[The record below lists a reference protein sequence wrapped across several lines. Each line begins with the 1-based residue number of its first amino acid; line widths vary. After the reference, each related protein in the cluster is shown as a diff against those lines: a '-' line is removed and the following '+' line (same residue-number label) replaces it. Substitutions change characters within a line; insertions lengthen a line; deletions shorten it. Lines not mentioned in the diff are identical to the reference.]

1 MDETEN
7 ANPMDRYLEQ
17 QKQAQEALTA
27 RYKALQDSLTQRR
40 LPFDPMLMR
49 LAIGLSKGS
58 KSGTF
63 GEEISNAM
71 TEVLDQSEKEA
82 TRQQSILK
90 AQAELEEKI
99 LEMRRREATA
109 AYVRGRY
116 NPGQRP
122 PTVGAAAGM
131 GASSGVSADMAPAV
145 MPPVG
150 GTTLAGPMGMS
161 RYDRMSDADLA
172 SLMSSEGKSIPEIE
186 DALEKRRRDN
196 IIVRDGFVYNV
207 ATGEAEGSGK
217 PVTIRV
223 LNPNTNK
230 WEPHETFENVSFA
243 LSRYSPTDPRYKAIV
258 REKIFAQDPTMP
270 TPPVGASSDIAAPA
284 MPTET
289 VGEAPAATT
298 VAQAPRRP
306 TATESAASA
315 AGIETEAKETAKEG
329 VTAFTKSQ
337 NAYQGA
343 PTLFNTAETMNRL
356 VYDNPRAFELL
367 SKPGIANAIMRA
379 ADQGIQIG
387 LVGSIKLPAAELS
400 KYKLSQE
407 DLDTL
412 NVFANQMAIAK
423 NANRQM
429 TRVVGE
435 GAMSDFETQLANQML
450 DVPNASPEAIRMINQ
465 YTMMRARHLEQ
476 KHELWAK
483 LREQGMSATDALTS
497 PQMRD
502 LEQGY
507 QGALRAVAQ
516 QNASILSSAAS
527 RRKQPKA
534 APAGAITPEAIEAE
548 RKRRGL
554 Q

>member
-1 MDETEN
+1 MDE
-7 ANPMDRYLEQ
+7 LETIDPFE
-17 QKQAQEALTA
+17 KMLKEEQAAQAALA
-27 RYKALQDSLTQRR
+27 SRYKALQSSLERR
-40 LPFDPMLMR
+40 INLPFDPTLMR
-49 LAIGLSKGS
+49 VATALLSPT
-58 KSGTF
+58 KSGST
-63 GEEISNAM
+63 GESIAM
-71 TEVLDQSEKEA
+71 ASEAVLDQSEKESL
-82 TRQQSILK
+82 RQREVLK
-90 AQAELEEKI
+90 MQAELEERI
-99 LEMRRREATA
+99 LEMKRQGLGLQALQR
-109 AYVRGRY
+109 VR
-116 NPGQRP
+116 PGQKPTDPTKPVAPAGIPSGAIGIQIAP
-122 PTVGAAAGM
+122 PNPSYMPDEEYAVM
-131 GASSGVSADMAPAV
+131 LYSSGKKP
-145 MPPVG
+145 G
-150 GTTLAGPMGMS
+150 
-161 RYDRMSDADLA
+161 
-172 SLMSSEGKSIPEIE
+172 EIAE
-186 DALEKRRRDN
+186 AIEKRRRDN
-196 IIVRDGFVYNV
+196 LEFRESAVLDKSTNMLYLTPKGDVVKDFPVRNPETGKFESYNV
-207 ATGEAEGSGK
+207 PTNVAARLSQLQLTDQSAYDEMVRQQVFGQRPAAGAPAVPTAEPAGAPAGGA
-217 PVTIRV
+217 P
-223 LNPNTNK
+223 
-230 WEPHETFENVSFA
+230 A
-243 LSRYSPTDPRYKAIV
+243 
-258 REKIFAQDPTMP
+258 
-270 TPPVGASSDIAAPA
+270 VGAPPTLAAA
-284 MPTET
+284 
-289 VGEAPAATT
+289 GK
-298 VAQAPRRP
+298 RP
-306 TATESAASA
+306 TAAESAASA
-315 AGIETEAKETAKEG
+315 TALETEAKETAKEG

-379 ADQGIQIG
+379 ADEGIQIG
-387 LVGSIKLPAAELS
+387 LVGSIKLPTAELA
-400 KYKLSQE
+400 KYDLPQE

-435 GAMSDFETQLANQML
+435 GAMSDFETKLANQML
-450 DVPNASPEAIRMINQ
+450 EVPNASPETIRMINQ

-534 APAGAITPEAIEAE
+534 ATPSAITPEAIEAE

>member
-1 MDETEN
+1 MDE
-7 ANPMDRYLEQ
+7 LETIDPFE
-17 QKQAQEALTA
+17 KMLKEEQAAQAALA
-27 RYKALQDSLTQRR
+27 SRYKALQSSLERR
-40 LPFDPMLMR
+40 INLPFDPTLMR
-49 LAIGLSKGS
+49 VATALLSPT
-58 KSGTF
+58 KSGST
-63 GEEISNAM
+63 GESIGMA
-71 TEVLDQSEKEA
+71 TEAVLDQSEKESL
-82 TRQQSILK
+82 RQREVLK
-90 AQAELEEKI
+90 MQAELEERI
-99 LEMRRREATA
+99 LDMKRQGLGLQALQRLRPGERPTDPTKPTA
-109 AYVRGRY
+109 
-116 NPGQRP
+116 P
-122 PTVGAAAGM
+122 AGM
-131 GASSGVSADMAPAV
+131 PMGGIGVQIAPKDPSYMPDDQYAVMLYSSGKKP
-145 MPPVG
+145 G
-150 GTTLAGPMGMS
+150 
-161 RYDRMSDADLA
+161 
-172 SLMSSEGKSIPEIE
+172 EIME
-186 DALEKRRRDN
+186 ALEKRRRDN
-196 IIVRDGFVYNV
+196 IEVREGGVFNK
-207 ATGEAEGSGK
+207 AEGTFYATPKGDVVEK
-217 PVTIRV
+217 FPIR
-223 LNPNTNK
+223 NPDTGN
-230 WEPHETFENVSFA
+230 FENYSVPTNIA
-243 LSRYSPTDPRYKAIV
+243 ARLSQLQLTNQSDYDQMV
-258 REKIFAQDPTMP
+258 REQVLGRRP
-270 TPPVGASSDIAAPA
+270 APA
-284 MPTET
+284 MPTEA
-289 VGEAPAATT
+289 VGEAPAATP
-298 VAQAPRRP
+298 VAGLTTLRP
-306 TATESAASA
+306 TAAQSAASA
-315 AGIETEAKETAKEG
+315 AAIETEAKETAKEG

-379 ADQGIQIG
+379 ADEGIQIG
-387 LVGSIKLPAAELS
+387 LVGSIKLPTAELA
-400 KYKLSQE
+400 KYDLPQE

-435 GAMSDFETQLANQML
+435 GAMSDFETKLANQML
-450 DVPNASPEAIRMINQ
+450 EVPNASPETIRMINQ